1 MKQTPKRLLID
12 IPAELHK
19 EIKVRAAVKNIT
31 LKAWVLRAI
40 CEAIKTEKSYE

>member
-12 IPAELHK
+12 IPIDLHK

-31 LKAWVLRAI
+31 LKVWVLRAI
-40 CEAIKTEKSYE
+40 FEAIKTEKSYE